1 MIKEAF
7 TNLLIRLPQKKSKH
21 KLKLKIN
28 SGAAGNTLPVRT
40 MGQMYGDKYKD
51 VIQRAHNIRL
61 TAYNGQ
67 DIPCLGSIS
76 ISIKKQK
83 IYIPA
88 KFYVVDVPGPAIVG
102 LPTCKSLKLITIS
115 CNAMKNEPAAPVNA
129 PNADLKSVQDLKNA
143 YLKQFDTL
151 GDFKHPAKLFI
162 KKDARPFIDP
172 PKKCPTLVKKKLRL
186 ELKKMEANGVIRPV
200 TQHTDWCSSPAFSTK
215 KDGSLR
221 ICIDPKKLNQSL
233 KRCPHKIP
241 TLEELNT
248 EFADAR
254 VFSKLDVKAGYWSV
268 HLDPDSQLLTTFR
281 TPFGRYC
288 WTRLPF
294 GLNVSQ
300 DIFQARMDEILE
312 DLPGVTSIHDDVC
325 VHGKDEEDH
334 DRNLKGLMDRADA
347 CGLVFNSDKCDICK
361 PQISFFGNIYSA
373 ERIKPDPEKVKAI
386 KQMPVPQ
393 TKEDLQKFLGIMT
406 YIASF
411 IPNFSD
417 KSQPLRDLL
426 KKDTPFVLHED
437 HINCFNELKAI
448 LSSEACLAYYDPKKP
463 VTLEV
468 DASQKGVGA
477 ALLQNNRPVA
487 FASKTLDQT
496 QSNYPNIDRE
506 MLAIVFGITRFHTYL
521 YGRHFKV
528 VTDHRPLVMIVD
540 KPLHKFKKE
549 TTPPPTPHPRPHPHP
564 LLLTREMF

>member
-1 MIKEAF
+1 M
-7 TNLLIRLPQKKSKH
+7 
-21 KLKLKIN
+21 
-28 SGAAGNTLPVRT
+28 
-40 MGQMYGDKYKD
+40 
-51 VIQRAHNIRL
+51 
-61 TAYNGQ
+61 
-67 DIPCLGSIS
+67 
-76 ISIKKQK
+76 
-83 IYIPA
+83 
-88 KFYVVDVPGPAIVG
+88 G
-102 LPTCKSLKLITIS
+102 LPTCERLELIMIN
-115 CNAMKNEPAAPVNA
+115 CNAMKKEPAARVNA
-129 PNADLKSVQDLKNA
+129 PTADLKSIQDLKNA
-143 YLKQFDTL
+143 YPKQFDTL

-172 PKKCPTLVKKKLRL
+172 PRKCP
-186 ELKKMEANGVIRPV
+186 IHV
-200 TQHTDWCSSPAFSTK
+200 TQHTDWCSSLAFSTK

-241 TLEELNT
+241 ILEELNT
-248 EFADAR
+248 EFANAR
-254 VFSKLDVKAGYWSV
+254 VFSKLDAKAGYWSV

-281 TPFGRYC
+281 TPFGRHC

-300 DIFQARMDEILE
+300 GIFQARMDEILE

-334 DRNLKGLMDRADA
+334 DCNLKGLMDRAEA
-347 CGLVFNSDKCDICK
+347 CGLVFNSEKCYIRK
-361 PQISFFGNIYSA
+361 PQISFFGNIYS
-373 ERIKPDPEKVKAI
+373 EEGIKPDLEKVKAI

-437 HINCFNELKAI
+437 HINCFNELKAF

-468 DASQKGVGA
+468 DASQKGVSA
-477 ALLQNNRPVA
+477 ALLQNNRPVVT

-506 MLAIVFGITRFHTYL
+506 MLAIVFGITRFYTYL

-540 KPLHKFKKE
+540 KPLHKA
-549 TTPPPTPHPRPHPHP
+549 PTPLTTDAMQNPRV
-564 LLLTREMF
+564 